1 MPYLERVNDVF
12 VLFLGT
18 RGEEENENSFN
29 PRWIEDVGAL
39 LDEVEAHEG
48 PAALVTTAT
57 GKFYSTGADLTWGM
71 DNLAQVNSFIDQVHA
86 LLARLLSLPMQ
97 TVAALQGH
105 TFGAA
110 AFMAAAHDHRIMRV
124 DRGYLC
130 FPDVTIGANYSPGT
144 VQMVG
149 AKLPQAAFH
158 EALTTGHRYGGEE
171 ALTVG
176 LVDDTAGED
185 DLLGMAVE
193 RAQSLAVTRGR
204 SLGEIKKTMYAQ
216 VLYSL
221 QVAVADAE
229 SQEWSSRA

>member
-1 MPYLERVNDVF
+1 M
-12 VLFLGT
+12 
-18 RGEEENENSFN
+18 
-29 PRWIEDVGAL
+29 
-39 LDEVEAHEG
+39 
-48 PAALVTTAT
+48 
-57 GKFYSTGADLTWGM
+57 
-71 DNLAQVNSFIDQVHA
+71 
-86 LLARLLSLPMQ
+86 
-97 TVAALQGH
+97 
-105 TFGAA
+105 
-110 AFMAAAHDHRIMRV
+110 
-124 DRGYLC
+124 
-130 FPDVTIGANYSPGT
+130 
-144 VQMVG
+144 
-149 AKLPQAAFH
+149 
-158 EALTTGHRYGGEE
+158 ALTTGHRYGGEE